1 MSVEPQ
7 PAGSEPQN
15 KEGNPEGKKA
25 SDGAGFDDFVGKEQ
39 PVNKIEG
46 SPAKPAEE
54 QPSKPGAE
62 EKKPEA
68 QPAADSGEKKGEG
81 EPSSGKFKTL
91 DAAVKAHSEL
101 EKKLGEQGKEL
112 GELRGVK
119 EENEKF
125 LSTLDKALAK
135 NPDLAE
141 QLKTAL
147 AEIVKAQ
154 PEDEDKEDGDLDKLI
169 DKKLEE
175 RETKVKTKAEID
187 KWFEEHSDANENNGE
202 LGHKILDVIEKDGL
216 PFNAKTLQLVYD
228 ALTKEG
234 AAKKAAEAALKKE
247 EIANLD
253 REEGSAVGGGSP
265 QAKGKMPQANP
276 FDELVGSS
284 VNPNKL

>member
-1 MSVEPQ
+1 MSVEQ
-7 PAGSEPQN
+7 KPAGSEPQN
-15 KEGNPEGKKA
+15 KEGN
-25 SDGAGFDDFVGKEQ
+25 FDEFVGKEQ

-46 SPAKPAEE
+46 SPAQPAEE
-54 QPSKPGAE
+54 QPPKPGAE

-91 DAAVKAHSEL
+91 DAAAKAHSEL

-112 GELRGVK
+112 GELRATK
-119 EENEKF
+119 EENQKF
-125 LSTLDKALAK
+125 LSVLDKALAK
-135 NPDLAE
+135 SPELAE

-147 AEIVKAQ
+147 AEVVKAQ

-187 KWFEEHSDANENNGE
+187 KWFEDHPDANENNGE

-253 REEGSAVGGGSP
+253 REEGSAVGGGTP
-265 QAKGKMPQANP
+265 AAKGKVPQGNP

>member
-1 MSVEPQ
+1 MSVEQKPT
-7 PAGSEPQN
+7 GSEPQN
-15 KEGNPEGKKA
+15 QNKEDNPEK
-25 SDGAGFDDFVGKEQ
+25 GAGFDDLVGKEQ
-39 PVNKIEG
+39 PVNKIDG
-46 SPAKPAEE
+46 SPAKPEGE

-62 EKKPEA
+62 GQKPEA

-91 DAAVKAHSEL
+91 EAASKAHSEL

-112 GELRGVK
+112 GELRTVK

-125 LSTLDKALAK
+125 LSALDKALAK
-135 NPDLAE
+135 NPDLAD

-147 AEIVKAQ
+147 AEVVKAQ
-154 PEDEDKEDGDLDKLI
+154 PEDEDGDLETLI

-175 RETKVKTKAEID
+175 RDAKAKTKAEID
-187 KWFEEHSDANENNGE
+187 QWFEKHPDANENSGE
-202 LGHKILDVIEKDGL
+202 LGHKILDVIEKDDL

-265 QAKGKMPQANP
+265 QAKGKVPQSNP
-276 FDELVGSS
+276 FDEMVGSS

>member
-1 MSVEPQ
+1 MSVEQKPT
-7 PAGSEPQN
+7 GSEPQNQN
-15 KEGNPEGKKA
+15 KEGNPEN
-25 SDGAGFDDFVGKEQ
+25 GAGFDDMVGKEQ
-39 PVNKIEG
+39 PVNKIDG
-46 SPAKPAEE
+46 SPEKPAGE
-54 QPSKPGAE
+54 QPPKPGAE
-62 EKKPEA
+62 GQKPEA

-112 GELRGVK
+112 GELRASK

-125 LSTLDKALAK
+125 LSALDKALVK
-135 NPDLAE
+135 SPELAE
-141 QLKTAL
+141 QLKSAL
-147 AEIVKAQ
+147 AEVVKAQ
-154 PEDEDKEDGDLDKLI
+154 PEDEDGDLETLI

-175 RETKVKTKAEID
+175 RETKAKTKAEID

-202 LGHKILDVIEKDGL
+202 LGHKILDVIEKDDL

-265 QAKGKMPQANP
+265 QAKGKVPQSNP
-276 FDELVGSS
+276 FDEMVGSS

>member
-1 MSVEPQ
+1 MSVEQKPT
-7 PAGSEPQN
+7 GSEPQNQN
-15 KEGNPEGKKA
+15 KEGNPEN
-25 SDGAGFDDFVGKEQ
+25 GAGFDDMVGKEQ
-39 PVNKIEG
+39 PVNKIDG
-46 SPAKPAEE
+46 SPEKPAGE
-54 QPSKPGAE
+54 QPPKPGAE
-62 EKKPEA
+62 GQKPEA

-112 GELRGVK
+112 GELRASK

-125 LSTLDKALAK
+125 LSALDKALVK
-135 NPDLAE
+135 SPELAE
-141 QLKTAL
+141 QLKSAL
-147 AEIVKAQ
+147 AEVVKAQ
-154 PEDEDKEDGDLDKLI
+154 PEDEDSDLETLI

-175 RETKVKTKAEID
+175 RETKAKTKAEID

-202 LGHKILDVIEKDGL
+202 LGHKILDVIEKDDL

-265 QAKGKMPQANP
+265 QAKGKVPQSNP
-276 FDELVGSS
+276 FDEMVGSS
-284 VNPNKL
+284 ANPNKL

>member
-15 KEGNPEGKKA
+15 KEGN
-25 SDGAGFDDFVGKEQ
+25 FDDFVGKEQ

-46 SPAKPAEE
+46 SPDNKPSGE
-54 QPSKPGAE
+54 QPQKPGAE

-81 EPSSGKFKTL
+81 EPPSGKFKTL
-91 DAAVKAHSEL
+91 DAASKAHSEL

-112 GELRGVK
+112 GELRAAK
-119 EENEKF
+119 EENQKF
-125 LSTLDKALAK
+125 LSVLDKALAK

-141 QLKTAL
+141 QLKSAL
-147 AEIVKAQ
+147 AEIVKTPA
-154 PEDEDKEDGDLDKLI
+154 EGEDKEDGDLDALI
-169 DKKLEE
+169 DKKFEE
-175 RETKVKTKAEID
+175 RETKAKTKAEID
-187 KWFEEHSDANENNGE
+187 KWFADHPDANESNGE
-202 LGHKILDVIEKDGL
+202 LGHKILDVIEQDGL

-234 AAKKAAEAALKKE
+234 TAKKAAEAALKKE

-265 QAKGKMPQANP
+265 QAKGKVPQTNP
-276 FDELVGSS
+276 FDEFVGSS
-284 VNPNKL
+284 ANPNKL